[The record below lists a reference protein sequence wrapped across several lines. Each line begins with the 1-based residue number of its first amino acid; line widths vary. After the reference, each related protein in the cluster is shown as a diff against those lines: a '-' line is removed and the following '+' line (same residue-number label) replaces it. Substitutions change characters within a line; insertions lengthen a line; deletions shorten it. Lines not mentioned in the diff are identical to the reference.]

1 VQQVNL
7 VDLARAV
14 EAGQLSMTQAV
25 EQLVE
30 GTVGCLT
37 RQLTDLERA
46 ELSEL
51 LRSAVSSDATLGA
64 LQDEPA

>member
-1 VQQVNL
+1 
-7 VDLARAV
+7 V
-14 EAGQLSMTQAV
+14 ER
-25 EQLVE
+25 LVE
-30 GTVGCLT
+30 GTVGSLP

-51 LRSAVSSDATLGA
+51 LRSAVSSDPALSA